1 MTDRQR
7 DDDRGTA
14 TDLPPLALDI
24 DGTLTRPSGHGIDPR
39 VFDPVHDWPAPVVLA
54 TGKAFPYPIAL
65 CDFLDVPHLVVAEN
79 GGVAVARD
87 DVHVHDAGDR
97 IDDVAAA
104 IRDAGHDLGW
114 GTADLVNRWRE
125 TELAV
130 RRSVPADPL
139 RDLAADFDLA
149 FVDTGYAYHLTPH
162 DVSKGRALERVAA
175 AVDRDP
181 GAFVAVGDSENDVS
195 TFDRVDESYAVANA
209 DGAARAAAT
218 TVLDAAHADGFLAAL
233 DAIRARHA

>member
-1 MTDRQR
+1 M
-7 DDDRGTA
+7 

-39 VFDPVHDWPAPVVLA
+39 VFDPLGEWPAPVVLA

-65 CDFLDVPHLVVAEN
+65 CDFLDVEHLVVAEN
-79 GGVAVARD
+79 GGVAVAGD
-87 DVHVHDAGDR
+87 DVHVHGAGDR

-114 GTADLVNRWRE
+114 GEADLVNRWRE

-139 RDLAADFDLA
+139 RALAAEFDLA
-149 FVDTGYAYHLTPH
+149 FVDTGYAYHLKPR

-181 GAFVAVGDSENDVS
+181 ASFVAVGDSENDVS
-195 TFDRVDESYAVANA
+195 TFDVVDESYAVANA
-209 DGAARAAAT
+209 DDAARAAAT
-218 TVLDAAHADGFLAAL
+218 TVLDAAHADGTLAAL
-233 DAIRARHA
+233 DAVRDSRA